1 MLDGSNLEQFGV
13 TKSDNGWPIFYKV
26 AAVFNDPSQKLSVM
40 NPESADAEQMDLDW
54 NAVARVPEINGQF
67 HARTRT
73 LELENQK
80 TLEQLVS
87 IRREIDTK
95 TLRISA
101 LKSRLDELQ
110 PKPEAD
116 ELEEEAL

>member
-1 MLDGSNLEQFGV
+1 
-13 TKSDNGWPIFYKV
+13 
-26 AAVFNDPSQKLSVM
+26 
-40 NPESADAEQMDLDW
+40 MDLDW

-67 HARTRT
+67 HAKTRT

-80 TLEQLVS
+80 TLEQLVG
-87 IRREIDTK
+87 IRQQIDAK
-95 TLRISA
+95 SLRISA

-116 ELEEEAL
+116 ELEEETL